1 MTQTN
6 WYQSIMNGFSLQ
18 DCITVTKIG
27 VIAND
32 LAVLSHSNSIV
43 NVYIKDVCQIEDK
56 TEYRV
61 IYYFNTNLPKLI
73 VSDSMDS
80 LMNKIT
86 SLRTKNKVEES
97 TPMNNENS
105 RIPFPFYYLGI
116 AEAVSKRSTCLSKRY
131 GAVIVKDNS
140 IKSTG
145 YNGAPKGRKNCTE
158 IGQCPRITNNIQR
171 GTNYSTS
178 CRSCLSK
185 DTVIK
190 LLNGKYKTIEELY
203 NSKEDSFWVYAV
215 DTKTGQIVPA
225 KAKNVHPVKRV
236 DSLIKITLDNGE
248 SFECTDDHL
257 IMLRDGTYVEASK
270 LSVGDSLMAMYYSFE
285 NADHEYIRN
294 YNKKDHS
301 GIGSTKRIPTHKLV
315 YEFFNPPVPKGNV
328 IHHVDFDSHNNEPDN
343 LTNIGAG
350 EHVSIHNNTPYRR
363 AIAFGGEEGRKR
375 SIEASRK
382 AIREDEYLR
391 VRLASRSRETMR
403 DNWSNPIWREKQKI
417 VQANNTKYIRNLYNQ
432 DPDIILKR
440 RRSMVA
446 KTISNLMW
454 LMFCNHD
461 NRKLTEENFNK
472 IRKQYQQH
480 NGRGNDLIPKL
491 KTIYKYYDSFDEA
504 IKAGR
509 WYNHKVADIEI
520 VEYDDYVYD
529 MTVPKYHNFA
539 IDLGDNSCVFVH
551 NCHSEWNAIINAS
564 PEEMKDATL
573 YLYGY
578 DRVAK
583 RIVKDANCCPI
594 CKRMIINAG
603 IKDVVIADL
612 DNGIGH
618 PEVPYRYRTI
628 KVADWIENDESLQ
641 ANEGY

>member
-1 MTQTN
+1 MTQSN
-6 WYQSIMNGFSLQ
+6 WYQSIMNDFGLQ

-32 LAVLSHSNSIV
+32 LVILYHSNSTAK
-43 NVYIKDVCQIEDK
+43 VYLKNVCQIEDK

-61 IYYFNTNLPKLI
+61 IYFFNANLPKMI

-178 CRSCLSK
+178 CRGL
-185 DTVIK
+185 
-190 LLNGKYKTIEELY
+190 
-203 NSKEDSFWVYAV
+203 
-215 DTKTGQIVPA
+215 
-225 KAKNVHPVKRV
+225 
-236 DSLIKITLDNGE
+236 
-248 SFECTDDHL
+248 
-257 IMLRDGTYVEASK
+257 
-270 LSVGDSLMAMYYSFE
+270 
-285 NADHEYIRN
+285 
-294 YNKKDHS
+294 
-301 GIGSTKRIPTHKLV
+301 
-315 YEFFNPPVPKGNV
+315 
-328 IHHVDFDSHNNEPDN
+328 
-343 LTNIGAG
+343 
-350 EHVSIHNNTPYRR
+350 
-363 AIAFGGEEGRKR
+363 
-375 SIEASRK
+375 
-382 AIREDEYLR
+382 
-391 VRLASRSRETMR
+391 
-403 DNWSNPIWREKQKI
+403 
-417 VQANNTKYIRNLYNQ
+417 
-432 DPDIILKR
+432 
-440 RRSMVA
+440 
-446 KTISNLMW
+446 
-454 LMFCNHD
+454 
-461 NRKLTEENFNK
+461 
-472 IRKQYQQH
+472 
-480 NGRGNDLIPKL
+480 
-491 KTIYKYYDSFDEA
+491 
-504 IKAGR
+504 
-509 WYNHKVADIEI
+509 
-520 VEYDDYVYD
+520 
-529 MTVPKYHNFA
+529 
-539 IDLGDNSCVFVH
+539 
-551 NCHSEWNAIINAS
+551 HSEWNAIINAS

-618 PEVPYRYRTI
+618 PEVPYHYRTI

>member
-6 WYQSIMNGFSLQ
+6 WYQSIMNGFGLQ

-61 IYYFNTNLPKLI
+61 IYYFNANLPKLI

-80 LMNKIT
+80 LMNKIV
-86 SLRTKNKVEES
+86 SLRAKNKAEES

-105 RIPFPFYYLGI
+105 RIPFPFYYLSI

-158 IGQCPRITNNIQR
+158 IGYCPRITNNTQR
-171 GTNYSTS
+171 GTNYAQG

-190 LLNGKYKTIEELY
+190 LLDGEYKTIEELY
-203 NSKEDSFWVYAV
+203 NSKEDSFWVYAI
-215 DTKTGQIVPA
+215 DTKTSQIVSA
-225 KAKNVHPVKRV
+225 KANNVHPVKHV
-236 DSLIKITLDNGE
+236 DSLIRVTLDNGK

-257 IMLRDGTYVEASK
+257 IMLTDCTYITAGK
-270 LSVGDSLMAMYYSFE
+270 LSIGDSLMTMYYSC
-285 NADHEYIRN
+285 
-294 YNKKDHS
+294 
-301 GIGSTKRIPTHKLV
+301 
-315 YEFFNPPVPKGNV
+315 
-328 IHHVDFDSHNNEPDN
+328 
-343 LTNIGAG
+343 
-350 EHVSIHNNTPYRR
+350 
-363 AIAFGGEEGRKR
+363 
-375 SIEASRK
+375 
-382 AIREDEYLR
+382 DE
-391 VRLASRSRETMR
+391 V
-403 DNWSNPIWREKQKI
+403 
-417 VQANNTKYIRNLYNQ
+417 
-432 DPDIILKR
+432 
-440 RRSMVA
+440 
-446 KTISNLMW
+446 
-454 LMFCNHD
+454 
-461 NRKLTEENFNK
+461 
-472 IRKQYQQH
+472 
-480 NGRGNDLIPKL
+480 
-491 KTIYKYYDSFDEA
+491 
-504 IKAGR
+504 IKAGKQ
-509 WYNHKVADIEI
+509 YNYKVTNIESI
-520 VEYDDYVYD
+520 DYDDYVYD
-529 MTVPKYHNFA
+529 MTVPEYHNFA